1 MHEQKI
7 YLVEDD
13 ENIRELVKCTLE
25 SFSYQGDAFETA
37 EEMLSQA
44 KKTLPD
50 LILLDIMLPGMDGI
64 AALRILKENPA
75 TEPVPVIMLTAKN
88 SEIDK
93 VRGLDLGADDYIGKP
108 FGILELTA
116 RVRTVLRRREKHLTA
131 PVSQLIEVGDL
142 CIDDQKHLV
151 TQAGKPVDLTLKEY
165 HLLKM
170 LAENRERVIPREEL
184 LNVIW
189 GINFAGETRTLN
201 MHIKSLRAKLSDN
214 PDNPKYIKT
223 VRGVGYLFLGEQP

>member
-25 SFSYQGDAFETA
+25 SFSYQVDAFETA

-131 PVSQLIEVGDL
+131 PVSQLIEV
-142 CIDDQKHLV
+142 
-151 TQAGKPVDLTLKEY
+151 
-165 HLLKM
+165 
-170 LAENRERVIPREEL
+170 
-184 LNVIW
+184 
-189 GINFAGETRTLN
+189 
-201 MHIKSLRAKLSDN
+201 
-214 PDNPKYIKT
+214 
-223 VRGVGYLFLGEQP
+223 

>member
-1 MHEQKI
+1 MSEQKI

-25 SFSYQGDAFETA
+25 SFAYEVSAFETA

-44 KKTLPD
+44 GKSLPD

-64 AALRILKENPA
+64 AALRALKADPK

-116 RVRTVLRRREKHLTA
+116 RVRTALRRQEKKAA
-131 PVSQLIEVGDL
+131 PVPPAVITAGDL
-142 CIDDQKHLV
+142 CIDDQKHRV
-151 TQAGKPVDLTLKEY
+151 TQNGEPVELTLKEY
-165 HLLKM
+165 QLLKT
-170 LAENRERVIPREEL
+170 LAENRDRVMPREEL

-189 GINFAGETRTLN
+189 GIDFAGETRTLD

-214 PDNPKYIKT
+214 PDSPKYIKT
-223 VRGVGYLFLGEQP
+223 VRGVGYLFLA